1 MTTNLIVTGAAI
13 FFVLG
18 VLHLLYTF
26 IDLKHPKYFAPADP
40 SLLAQMQSTTIRMR
54 KDAKNLWL
62 SSLGFH
68 FSHSTGV
75 LFYACVVAYVAAYY
89 PAMLADPV
97 IATVFIGVGAAYI
110 VMAHFFWFI
119 IPFVGASAGTA
130 LIAAGILMKTF
141 SS

>member
-1 MTTNLIVTGAAI
+1 MATILIITGASI

-18 VLHLLYTF
+18 VLHLLYSF
-26 IDLKHPKYFAPADP
+26 LDLRRPKFFAPADP
-40 SLLAQMQSTTIRMR
+40 SLLAQMQNTTIRMR

-75 LFYACVVAYVAAYY
+75 LFYACVVAYVAAFY

-97 IATVFIGVGAAYI
+97 IATVFIGIGAAYV

-119 IPFVGASAGTA
+119 IPFVGALAGTA
-130 LIAAGILMKTF
+130 LIAAGILMSGV